1 MFIKYLIRLINKLR
15 FMLDSMKAVI
25 MAAGK
30 GRRMLPLT
38 LDIPKVLVEICGKPF
53 LYYLL
58 KNLEKAGVEDIAII
72 AGYKKEMIEEF
83 VSRYGFRIGLIEQK
97 EQKGTG
103 HAVKLAREFA
113 DGKNFLV
120 LNGDNLWSADDIN
133 SICNDNSFNYV
144 CGIEH
149 KHPEKYGVL
158 DAGDGF
164 LRSIVEKPVQYVG
177 SLINTGLY
185 KFTPEIFDAL
195 DKIGISLRGEYELT
209 DAIAILAKQKKV
221 KVKKI
226 NDYWKDL
233 GKIEDIE
240 LIENFIKTNKGEKTC
255 AE

>member
-1 MFIKYLIRLINKLR
+1 MLIKYLIILINKLTL
-15 FMLDSMKAVI
+15 MLDSMKAVI

-30 GRRMLPLT
+30 GIRMLPLT
-38 LDIPKVLVEICGKPF
+38 LEIPKVLVEICGKPF

-83 VSRYGFRIGLIEQK
+83 VCRYGFRVRLIEQK

-103 HAVKLAREFA
+103 HAVKLAGEFA
-113 DGKNFLV
+113 DVKNFLV
-120 LNGDNLWSADDIN
+120 LNGDNLWSADDIM
-133 SICNDNSFNYV
+133 SICNEDSFNYV

-149 KHPEKYGVL
+149 DHPEKYGVL
-158 DAGDGF
+158 DVRDGF
-164 LRSIVEKPVQYVG
+164 LRSIVEKPEQYVG

-221 KVKKI
+221 KVKEI

-233 GKIEDIE
+233 GRIEDIS
-240 LIENFIKTNKGEKTC
+240 LMENFIRNKGEKTC